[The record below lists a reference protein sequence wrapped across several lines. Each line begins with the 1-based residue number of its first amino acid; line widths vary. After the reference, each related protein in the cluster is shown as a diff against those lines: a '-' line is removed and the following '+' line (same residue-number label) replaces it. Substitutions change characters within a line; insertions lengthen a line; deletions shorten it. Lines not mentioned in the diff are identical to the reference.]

1 MSVPQITAIILA
13 GGRGRRM
20 GEADKGLQ
28 LLAGKPMA
36 RWVAERVAPQ
46 VNAVLVSANRNLERY
61 RELGCAVLADE
72 MPDFPGPLAGLHRAL
87 REIRTPLWLSVP
99 CDTPFLP
106 GNLALRLFDALL
118 ASGAQLAVA
127 SVEGYLQPTV
137 CLGHANLRDSLGDFL
152 AQGGRRVG
160 EWQAGLRRVAV
171 PFEDAQMFR
180 NINTPEELMNAEAS
194 ISAGIG
200 KFIPGRDGK
209 AG

>member
-1 MSVPQITAIILA
+1 
-13 GGRGRRM
+13 M

-28 LLAGKPMA
+28 LLDGKPMV

-72 MPDFPGPLAGLHRAL
+72 MPGFPGPLAGLYRAL
-87 REIRTPLWLSVP
+87 EEVRTPLWLSVP

-106 GNLALRLFDALL
+106 GNLAQSLLDALL
-118 ASGAQLAVA
+118 GGDAQLAVA
-127 SVEGYLQPTV
+127 SAEGHLQPTV
-137 CLGHANLRDSLGDFL
+137 CLGYAHLRDGLGDFL

-171 PFEDAQMFR
+171 PFEDAEMFR
-180 NINTPEELMNAEAS
+180 NINTPGELASAEAFLN
-194 ISAGIG
+194 AGIS
-200 KFIPGRDGK
+200 
-209 AG
+209 